1 MAGVPLADIALGPD
15 GKLLI
20 VNGKLQL
27 VLDHDARKQC
37 LIIALQ
43 HFMGEFFRDQTAGTD
58 WLGTMIGKQTDIA
71 RRAELRRRCL
81 SVPGISDVQQMV
93 FKMNRQTRHLDIT
106 VEAVATDG
114 TVITAS
120 ASLPVQGA

>member
-1 MAGVPLADIALGPD
+1 
-15 GKLLI
+15 
-20 VNGKLQL
+20 
-27 VLDHDARKQC
+27 
-37 LIIALQ
+37 
-43 HFMGEFFRDQTAGTD
+43 
-58 WLGTMIGKQTDIA
+58 
-71 RRAELRRRCL
+71 
-81 SVPGISDVQQMV
+81 MV